1 MHREAVYF
9 HLSDHRSSKVV
20 FESPVW
26 TKYEL
31 SRVEESN
38 YNFWTDFKSNG
49 QWVYWHFP
57 QRQKQNSA
65 KKLPLIQVGSA
76 TEADDLE
83 GCTSP
88 GVCCTVSA
96 MPRPSHAV
104 SRQKSLRSAQMWAGI
119 SCVWLQKIIST
130 NPLLTLPVSI
140 AHTLEDMLGL
150 KWIIVD
156 HFFIPITELS
166 SLFQTGLGQDFKS
179 YPAIKHGLLGSCLC
193 GEIKVISPSIC
204 SSIWFKNL
212 NGKLT
217 FQKCY
222 FFLLIKST
230 SRRKMWNDWGFST
243 LKFFHSE
250 NEDLNISYPSIKF
263 VNSFC
268 RETHNNKNWLFVLM
282 FSQISI

>member
-1 MHREAVYF
+1 MIWKAAPAQVCAA
-9 HLSDHRSSKVV
+9 LSQPCHAPVTQSADRNRSDLLKCKQEYLV
-20 FESPVW
+20 FGFRRS
-26 TKYEL
+26 
-31 SRVEESN
+31 
-38 YNFWTDFKSNG
+38 F
-49 QWVYWHFP
+49 QQIHCWH
-57 QRQKQNSA
+57 
-65 KKLPLIQVGSA
+65 
-76 TEADDLE
+76 
-83 GCTSP
+83 C
-88 GVCCTVSA
+88 
-96 MPRPSHAV
+96 
-104 SRQKSLRSAQMWAGI
+104 
-119 SCVWLQKIIST
+119 
-130 NPLLTLPVSI
+130 LLVL
-140 AHTLEDMLGL
+140 HTLEDMLGL

-166 SLFQTGLGQDFKS
+166 SLIQTGLGQDFKS

-204 SSIWFKNL
+204 SSIWFRNL

-268 RETHNNKNWLFVLM
+268 RETHNNKNWLFILM